1 MSINL
6 ASLDGLIAETRV
18 KLDRLERQAEALRV
32 ELTAY
37 ERARGIVSGELPTR
51 PQTRAVAA
59 GGEGRQRAL
68 KREWVQMLKFIAE
81 QPQRTASIDEMD
93 DYAMH
98 EGLGIKRNTLR
109 SQLSIYSGADSGLL
123 QRVGPG
129 RYGITDRGL
138 ETIGSPESSR
148 ALIRAREDSFSA
160 DDDYGARPTQPRAEP
175 THQRALESHASADDL
190 DDDIPF

>member
-1 MSINL
+1 MSVNL
-6 ASLDGLIAETRV
+6 ASLDGLIAETRA
-18 KLDRLERQAEALRV
+18 KLDRLERQIEALRV

-37 ERARGIVSGELPTR
+37 ERARGIVSGELPIR
-51 PQTRAVAA
+51 PQARTVTA

-68 KREWVQMLKFIAE
+68 KREWVQMLTFIAE
-81 QPQRTASIDEMD
+81 RPRRTASIDEMD

-109 SQLSIYSGADSGLL
+109 SQLSIYSGIDSGLL

-138 ETIGSPESSR
+138 EIIGSPESPRS
-148 ALIRAREDSFSA
+148 LVRAREDNLDT
-160 DDDYGARPTQPRAEP
+160 DDDYGTRPTQPRIEP
-175 THQRALESHASADDL
+175 THQRPPANPDDL